1 MKNEKLDDVLKTVTK
16 KSNKDLA
23 QTLIVLERDF
33 NTIKTLLLD
42 LTTTINEIEVTYDA
56 VYNELEKRIKK

>member
-1 MKNEKLDDVLKTVTK
+1 MKNEKLADVLKTVTK